1 MEQTNMKK
9 AFIQL
14 HLSVLPSGFTGLF
27 GKLITL
33 NETTLTWYRIFFTA
47 VILLV
52 FT

>member
-14 HLSVLPSGFTGLF
+14 HLSVLLSGFTGLF